1 MKKLSPAATAMLR
14 RVASN
19 VFYPLLAF
27 GIVLAVWAI
36 AAAAEGNPLVLPMP
50 DVALRAFFRLGG
62 EEGFWSAV
70 GWSLLRTLICF
81 AVSMAAA
88 LLFAV
93 AAALWKP
100 VYKTTAPII
109 GFLRAAPTVAVILV
123 LYAFLANRTLAVVV
137 GFLVAFP
144 LMFAAFYGALTG
156 VDPDLIEMLRIYKVG
171 RRDVVCSLYVPAAT
185 DCLFKNGGATLS
197 LTLKVVVAAE
207 ILTSVSDSIG
217 MGIKVA
223 NSTFEIAYLLGWT
236 LVAIAFSLALEG
248 AFAIG
253 RRLWEARR

>member
-1 MKKLSPAATAMLR
+1 MRKLSATSTAVIK

-27 GIVLAVWAI
+27 GIILAVWAI
-36 AAAAEGNPLVLPMP
+36 AAAVKDNALVLPMP
-50 DVALRAFFRLGG
+50 DVALERFFLLGG

-70 GWSLLRTLICF
+70 GWSLLRTFVCF
-81 AVSMAAA
+81 AVSLAAA

-93 AAALWKP
+93 LGALWQP
-100 VYKTTAPII
+100 VYKTVAPII

-144 LMFAAFYGALTG
+144 LLFAALHGALTG
-156 VDPDLIEMLRIYKVG
+156 VDGELVEMLKIYKVG
-171 RRDVVCSLYVPAAT
+171 KADVVKSLYVPAAA

-253 RRLWEARR
+253 RRIWEARR

>member
-1 MKKLSPAATAMLR
+1 MRKLSATSTAVIK

-27 GIVLAVWAI
+27 GIILAVWEI
-36 AAAAEGNPLVLPMP
+36 AAAVKDNALVLPMP
-50 DVALRAFFRLGG
+50 DVALERFFLLGG

-70 GWSLLRTLICF
+70 GWSLLRTFVCF
-81 AVSMAAA
+81 AVSLAAA

-93 AAALWKP
+93 LGALGQP
-100 VYKTTAPII
+100 VYKTVAPII

-144 LMFAAFYGALTG
+144 LLFAALHGALTG
-156 VDPDLIEMLRIYKVG
+156 VDGELVEMLKIYKVG
-171 RRDVVCSLYVPAAT
+171 KADVVKSLYVPAAA

-253 RRLWEARR
+253 RRIWEARR

>member
-1 MKKLSPAATAMLR
+1 MKKLSPAATAMTKR
-14 RVASN
+14 AVSN
-19 VFYPLLAF
+19 IFYPLLAF
-27 GIVLAVWAI
+27 GIVLAVWAT
-36 AAAAEGNPLVLPMP
+36 AAAVEGNPLVLPMP

-81 AVSMAAA
+81 AVSLAAA

-93 AAALWKP
+93 AGALWKP
-100 VYKTTAPII
+100 VYKTIAPII

-144 LMFAAFYGALTG
+144 LLFAAFYGALTG
-156 VDPDLIEMLRIYKVG
+156 VDPDLTEMLRVYKVG
-171 RRDVVCSLYVPAAT
+171 RRDTVRSLYIPAAT

-236 LVAIAFSLALEG
+236 VVAIVLSFLMEG
-248 AFAIG
+248 LVTLVG
-253 RRLWEARR
+253 TLWEKRR

>member
-1 MKKLSPAATAMLR
+1 MKKPSPAATAMLK
-14 RVASN
+14 RVSSN

-36 AAAAEGNPLVLPMP
+36 AAKVKDNPLVLPMP
-50 DVALRAFFRLGG
+50 GVALERFFLLGG

-70 GWSLLRTLICF
+70 GWSLLRTFACF
-81 AVSMAAA
+81 AVSLAAA

-93 AAALWKP
+93 LGALWKP
-100 VYKTTAPII
+100 VYKTVAPVI

-123 LYAFLANRTLAVVV
+123 LYAFLANRALAVVV

-144 LMFAAFYGALTG
+144 LLFAAFYGALTG
-156 VDPDLIEMLRIYKVG
+156 VDGDLLEMLKIYKVS
-171 RRDVVCSLYVPAAT
+171 RWDTVRSIYVPAAA

-253 RRLWEARR
+253 RRIWEARR